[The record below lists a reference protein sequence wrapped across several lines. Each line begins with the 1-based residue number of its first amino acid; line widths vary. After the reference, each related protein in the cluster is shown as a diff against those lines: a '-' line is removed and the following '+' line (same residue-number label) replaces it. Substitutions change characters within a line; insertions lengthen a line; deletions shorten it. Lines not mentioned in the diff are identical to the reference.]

1 MKQLDV
7 KLYYGF
13 GHYCGHTSEDE
24 ASDIDF
30 SDSLYNKLKKIYIES
45 GETYLHTILDE
56 EDLTPKQHK
65 ELEKIIQE
73 LKDNL
78 ISDQYSNGN
87 FCNPNTGEE
96 YDFSDLIIYIDIVVP
111 DEWEEC

>member
-7 KLYYGF
+7 KFYYGY
-13 GHYCGHTSEDE
+13 GHYCGHTAEDE

-30 SDSLYNKLKKIYIES
+30 SDSLYNKLKQIYIKT

-56 EDLTPKQHK
+56 EDLTPEQHK
-65 ELEKIIQE
+65 ELEQIIQE
-73 LKDNL
+73 LKDDL
-78 ISDQYSNGN
+78 ISAQDS
-87 FCNPNTGEE
+87 FNPDTGEE

-111 DEWEEC
+111 DEWEEEK

>member
-7 KLYYGF
+7 KFYYGF
-13 GHYCGHTSEDE
+13 YGEYTAEDE

-45 GETYLHTILDE
+45 GETYLQTILDE
-56 EDLTPKQHK
+56 ENLTAKQHT

-73 LKDNL
+73 LKDEL
-78 ISDQYSNGN
+78 ISCHDS
-87 FCNPNTGEE
+87 CNPDTGEE
-96 YDFSDLIIYIDIVVP
+96 YDFSDLIIDIEIVVP
-111 DEWEEC
+111 DEWEEE